1 MRVTFK
7 PMVFAHRKRKDNT
20 FSVTIRIGLNSKYSY
35 IDTDLSISDKDIN
48 KKGEIKNT
56 FILGKCYEQI
66 EAYKSSLLNAGDLS
80 DYSVQMVKKYLV
92 EYKDVENGLDYVEL
106 FNEYLA
112 VNKNSPSYSIYKTTL
127 NHLNR
132 FHKDTLMV
140 DDITPRF
147 LSDFEAYLS
156 SRMGGRGVQL
166 YLSRIRAVYNW
177 IIDEWSYKGFTFNS
191 PFRKYK
197 MPKSVAPKT
206 VALTKEQ
213 LRAII
218 DIEPIG
224 LRANRAKDLFVIS
237 LFMLGVNAVD
247 LYKTDKVGS
256 ERFEYNRSKTKDRRD
271 DQSFISVKIEDEVKP
286 YLEKYLNSDR
296 ELTFKDMYSNPPKL
310 NEAIWQGLKSLR
322 EQINKKYGANFIDTL
337 EYYDAR
343 RAMASSMRNKL
354 GISLEDVSKVLNHS
368 SNHKTAD
375 LYVETDF
382 TRNDECNRM
391 FIDWLYG

>member
-1 MRVTFK
+1 MRISYK
-7 PMVFAHRKRKDNT
+7 PTVNRKRLRKDNT
-20 FSVTIRIGLNSKYSY
+20 FSVTIRIGVKSKYVYIETPFYISEKDLNSK
-35 IDTDLSISDKDIN
+35 K
-48 KKGEIKNT
+48 EIKNT
-56 FILGKCYEQI
+56 FILSKCYDII
-66 EAYKSSLLNAGDLS
+66 EEYKTALSFADDLS
-80 DYSVQMVKKYLV
+80 NFDAKMVRDYLTTDKEAQTSLNYVK
-92 EYKDVENGLDYVEL
+92 L
-106 FNEYLA
+106 FNEYLDI
-112 VNKNSPSYSIYKTTL
+112 NKDSASYSIYRTTL

-140 DDITPRF
+140 DDITPNF
-147 LSDFEAYLS
+147 LTGFESYLK
-156 SRMGGRGVQL
+156 SRMGSRGVQL
-166 YLSRIRAVYNW
+166 YLSRVRAVYNW
-177 IIDEWSYKGFTFNS
+177 IMDEYSYKGFAFNS

-206 VALTKEQ
+206 VALTREQ

-247 LYKTDKVGS
+247 LYKANKVGI

-271 DQSFISVKIEDEVKP
+271 DEAFISVKIEDEVKP

-296 ELTFKDMYSNPPKL
+296 ELIFKDMYSNPPKL

-322 EQINKKYGANFIDTL
+322 EQINKKHGNGFIEKL

-343 RAMASSMRNKL
+343 RAVASTLRNRL
-354 GISLEDVSKVLNHS
+354 NVGIEDVSMVLNHV
-368 SNHKTAD
+368 SNHKITD
-375 LYVETDF
+375 IYVETDF
-382 TRNDECNRM
+382 SRNDKCNRL
-391 FIDWLYG
+391 FIDYILK